1 MRTDRKK
8 LDEMLAGILAGTV
21 THVIA
26 NNTFREMKENT
37 VYPIINYKFAEEQI
51 GCSKGDMLIEIE
63 HGSFHYSNFYAYKNV
78 FLEYKKEDSFHY
90 SNYHLVSTTSIVH
103 EIYEGEFKKCLN
115 DKEETEVFSKPF
127 KIKLIYGKAKGKDT
141 LLGYELLEGDITEEE
156 VKKLIET
163 M

>member
-1 MRTDRKK
+1 MRTNREK
-8 LDEMLAGILAGTV
+8 LDEMLAGIIAGTV

-26 NNTFREMKENT
+26 NNTFREMKDNT
-37 VYPIINYKFAEEQI
+37 VYPILSYKFAEEQL

-63 HGSFHYSNFYAYKNV
+63 HGTFHYSNFYAYNNV

-90 SNYHLVSTTSIVH
+90 SNYQLTSSMSIVH

-127 KIKLIYGKAKGKDT
+127 KIKLIYGKGKGKDK
-141 LLGYELLEGDITEEE
+141 LLEYQLLEGDMTEEE
-156 VKKLIET
+156 VKKLIEI